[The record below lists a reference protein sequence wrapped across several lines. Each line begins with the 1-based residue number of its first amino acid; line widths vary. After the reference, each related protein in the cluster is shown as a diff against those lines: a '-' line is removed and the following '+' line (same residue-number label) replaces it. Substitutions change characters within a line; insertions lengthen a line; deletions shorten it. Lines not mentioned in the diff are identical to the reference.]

1 MGTASEQN
9 GGFPQPGRAWYAV
22 LVLMVCYTLSF
33 VDRQILAFLVG
44 PLKHDLHL
52 SDTQIGLLQGLAF
65 AVFYTLLGVPM
76 GLLADRINR
85 RNLIG
90 IGVVVWSLMTALGS
104 VARSFGS
111 LAVVRMGVGLGE
123 ATLAPAAFSMIADY
137 FPKERL
143 SSALSVYSMG
153 VQLGS
158 GIALIAGGV
167 VVQAVSHM
175 PPVVIPVLGTLQ
187 AWRLTFLVVGLPGLL
202 AALLL
207 GTVHEPARRQPP
219 ALAISER
226 SRVGG
231 STLYAELRKRWRS
244 VIGISIV
251 MACQA
256 MSNYAFGGWSPAFF
270 ERVHHWPKSRTG
282 LVLGVITIICG
293 CIGLV
298 VGGRLSDRWLRA
310 GRHDATLRVGLVS
323 LVGVAFTLIPAMAGP
338 SLALTLVLLVPAVFF
353 LALSIG
359 SSFASIQM
367 IFPNEVR
374 GAVSAVMLLVLNI
387 GGLALGLLLPGLL
400 DDRLFHDENMV
411 GYSIAVTA
419 ALATSIGSVAAC
431 LTFAPYRRD
440 FAAMHLRAGVQA
452 TQ

>member
-1 MGTASEQN
+1 MGTTTEQK
-9 GGFPQPGRAWYAV
+9 GDFPRPRRAWYV
-22 LVLMVCYTLSF
+22 VMVLMVCYTLSF

-52 SDTQIGLLQGLAF
+52 SDTQIGLLQGMAF

-85 RNLIG
+85 RNLIA
-90 IGVVVWSLMTALGS
+90 IGVVFWSLMTALGS

-111 LAVVRMGVGLGE
+111 LAVVRMGVGVGE

-153 VQLGS
+153 VQLGT

-167 VVQAVSHM
+167 VVQAVSNM
-175 PPVVIPVLGTLQ
+175 PPVIIPGLGTLE

-202 AALLL
+202 VAMLL

-219 ALAISER
+219 ALVFSER
-226 SRVGG
+226 GRAGG
-231 STLYAELRKRWRS
+231 STLFAELRKRWRS
-244 VIGISIV
+244 VVGISII

-282 LVLGVITIICG
+282 IVLGVITIVMG

-298 VGGRLSDRWLRA
+298 FGGRLSDRWLRA
-310 GRHDATLRVGLVS
+310 GKHDATLRVGLIS
-323 LVGVAFTLIPAMAGP
+323 LLGVAATLVPAMASA
-338 SLALTLVLLVPAVFF
+338 SLALTIVLLVPAVFF
-353 LALSIG
+353 SRAVNRQLLCSDSDDLSK
-359 SSFASIQM
+359 
-367 IFPNEVR
+367 
-374 GAVSAVMLLVLNI
+374 
-387 GGLALGLLLPGLL
+387 
-400 DDRLFHDENMV
+400 
-411 GYSIAVTA
+411 
-419 ALATSIGSVAAC
+419 
-431 LTFAPYRRD
+431 
-440 FAAMHLRAGVQA
+440 
-452 TQ
+452 